1 MSTRLVLRAGA
12 LTVVTA
18 AAATALAGCGG
29 GIGARLTYDDTEKV
43 KVTEIVVS
51 GNSGDVT
58 VTASAIDETR
68 IRRVV
73 RSNGDD
79 PDVSYRLTGTT
90 LAIDTSC
97 GHNCRASY
105 EIEAPTGVAVRGGV
119 HSGSLNL
126 TGVASADVTVTSG
139 DITLQ
144 GVTGQATAKATS
156 GTITASA
163 LAGPATFHVTSG
175 DIEASDLTG
184 GGAIKV
190 EANSG
195 SVDLRL
201 AQPASVTAHVTS
213 GDIDL
218 AVPDGSY
225 RILHRTG
232 SGDFESD
239 VTSSPGATNV
249 LDLRASSGNIAVTSS

>member
-18 AAATALAGCGG
+18 AAATALTGCGG

-51 GNSGDVT
+51 GNSGDVA
-58 VTASAIDETR
+58 VTAAAIDETR
-68 IRRVV
+68 IRRIV
-73 RSNGDD
+73 RSNGAD
-79 PDVSYRLTGTT
+79 PDVSYKLTGTT
-90 LAIDTSC
+90 LTIDTSC
-97 GHNCRASY
+97 GRECRVSY

-126 TGVASADVTVTSG
+126 TGVASTDVSVTSG

-156 GTITASA
+156 GSITASA
-163 LAGPATFHVTSG
+163 LTGPATFDVSSG
-175 DIEASDLTG
+175 DIEATDLTG
-184 GGAIKV
+184 GGAIKA
-190 EANSG
+190 EASSG
-195 SVDLRL
+195 NVDLRL
-201 AQPASVTAHVTS
+201 AQPASVTARATS
-213 GDIDL
+213 GNIDV
-218 AVPDGSY
+218 AVPGGAY

-239 VTSSPGATNV
+239 VTSSPTAANV
-249 LDLRASSGNIAVTSS
+249 LDLRATSGNISVTSA